1 MWRYNPSVS
10 AYYNNIAH
18 GKTNYTHKHFCVY
31 VCMCICVNVCLC
43 VDGHITTYVLMCF
56 YTYEHG
62 VTFYN
67 PFAY

>member
-31 VCMCICVNVCLC
+31 VCMCICVFVCGWSHNHLC
-43 VDGHITTYVLMCF
+43 VDVFLHI
-56 YTYEHG
+56 
-62 VTFYN
+62 
-67 PFAY
+67 